1 MNIKMQICGMILLIV
16 IFFFYSSARKVRLRT
31 GRVFEGLFLTVF
43 LSLVFDIL
51 SIVFLTYSDVLP
63 ELFVTAV
70 CKIYLISVI
79 ALSYGAF
86 HYVISDVYN
95 EYKEYFHVRLGAEM
109 ALVIGS
115 VAIIMLP
122 IEKHIEDKENIYTAG
137 YSVIC
142 TYLVAVTFIIATALF
157 LQMKKKSIQRR
168 RYEAVMIWLLIWVTA
183 AAVQFCVNQVLI
195 VGFATSIG
203 IMVIYLKLEN
213 PEANMDKDWGLYNQ
227 SALQQYVRQLYS
239 DHKDFGLMSVN
250 FMNAFPYGLTEEEE
264 HEAELDM
271 AEYFNSIPHTVAF
284 KTNEE
289 EVAVVFLNIEEA
301 EEEVKRIRN
310 RFEFGWGQDGEV
322 VVNPSWIFA
331 PNAAFVNRSEDILK
345 LMRYARQHESDFM
358 QNDMVIV
365 DGDIMNYMYDEQ
377 RVERMIIDAI
387 ENDRVEVFYQ
397 PIYSIAKGRFTAA
410 EALVRIRDMDDHIIP
425 PVIFVDI
432 AENNGTIA
440 QIGEIVFE
448 KVCAFIETMQPQQ
461 YGLDYIE
468 VNLSVVQ
475 CADPMLADT
484 FIKIM
489 ERHHVEPSQINLE
502 ITESAS
508 LKAKDVLLDN
518 MEKLRSYGVTF
529 SLDDFGTGRSN
540 LNYIVEMPV
549 DIVKFDRQMILS
561 YFADEKGK
569 YVMDAAMHM
578 IQGMGL
584 PIVSEGIETEEMYD
598 TMKKIGI
605 SYIQG
610 YYFSKPLPGAGYLDY
625 IARHHAEMMG

>member
-31 GRVFEGLFLTVF
+31 GRVFEGLFISVF
-43 LSLVFDIL
+43 VSLVFDIL
-51 SIVFLTYSDVLP
+51 SVIFLTNAEVLP
-63 ELFVTAV
+63 EIFVTAI
-70 CKIYLISVI
+70 CKLYLITVI
-79 ALSYGAF
+79 LLAYDAF

-95 EYKEYFHVRLGAEM
+95 DYKIYYHVRVVAE
-109 ALVIGS
+109 LVLLAGTFC
-115 VAIIMLP
+115 IIALP
-122 IEKHIEDKENIYTAG
+122 IEKHLEDPENVFTSG
-137 YSVIC
+137 PSVIC
-142 TYLVAVTFIIATALF
+142 TYIFAVAFIVATLSV
-157 LQMKKKSIQRR
+157 LQAGKKSINRR
-168 RYEAVMIWLLIWVTA
+168 RYEAVLIWLSIWTA
-183 AAVQFCVNQVLI
+183 AAILQFCFNRILI

-227 SALQQYVRQLYS
+227 SALQQYVKQLYV
-239 DHKDFGLMSVN
+239 DKKAFGLLTVN
-250 FMNAFPYGLTEEEE
+250 FTNAFPYGLMEEEE

-271 AEYFNSIPHTVAF
+271 AEYFNSIPETVAF
-284 KTNEE
+284 KMNEE
-289 EVAVVFLNIEEA
+289 EVAIVFLNTKTGED
-301 EEEVKRIRN
+301 EVKRICK
-310 RFEFGWGQDGEV
+310 RFEFGWGQDGEILV
-322 VVNPSWIFA
+322 TPTWIFA
-331 PNAAFVNRSEDILK
+331 PNASFVNRSEDILK
-345 LMRYARQHESDFM
+345 LMRYARQHEADFT
-358 QNDMVIV
+358 QDNMVIV

-387 ENDRVEVFYQ
+387 DNDRVEVFYQ
-397 PIYSIAKGRFTAA
+397 PIYSIAHKRFSAA

-425 PVIFVDI
+425 PVVFVDI
-432 AENNGTIA
+432 AENNGSIA
-440 QIGEIVFE
+440 KIGEIVFE
-448 KVCAFIETMQPQQ
+448 KVCRFIETMQPQQ

-484 FIKIM
+484 FIRIM
-489 ERHHVEPSQINLE
+489 EEHHVKPSQINLE

-508 LKAKDVLLDN
+508 LRAKDVLLDN
-518 MEKLRSYGVTF
+518 MKKLREYGVTF

-598 TMKKIGI
+598 TMVQIGI

-625 IARHHAEMMG
+625 IARRFQQQS